1 MIMRDRCAAGSGRVP
16 RPAQAAALLWLLDH
30 PRGGLFLPMGFG
42 KTFTVLLALSM
53 VAWPRT
59 LIVAPKRVAEATWPS
74 ELDAVAPE
82 VTYRV
87 LTGAMSASRRVR
99 LLAEQAAVTIL
110 SSSLLPW
117 LTAPGTAREYR
128 RLTGAA
134 LPPFAA
140 VVVDELSWFKSV
152 SSRRTRALASIVN
165 NRKVQPRWVWGLTG
179 TPIADHEE
187 GLFSQARLLDGGE
200 ALGTSVTRFRAEFLK
215 PENPYA
221 PHSRMVIASAAKERE
236 LHERVAPLVLVQGRE
251 ELKKLLPPVLHD
263 TITVRPGARFMR
275 GYASFAEHM
284 TTGVLGFDPQYDAH
298 GHRVG
303 LAARLEPDAIGAVTA
318 AVLRNKLRQ
327 YTAGF
332 LFREDG
338 SVRWHDHSKLER
350 TVELV
355 ECLDGEPVLIF
366 YGFTPERD
374 ELLRRIPAAV
384 TLDRRFDL
392 DAWNRRRVPVLL
404 AHPASAGHGLNLQHG
419 ANHLLWQTVP
429 ESNELFQQANA
440 RLVRPGAEGT
450 VWVHRLTV
458 PGTVDDIV
466 YEDKGRK
473 SGAERRLLDH
483 LEQME
488 RVALDAPA
496 QGGTET

>member
-1 MIMRDRCAAGSGRVP
+1 MSDRHEADLGRVP

-42 KTFTVLLALSM
+42 KTFTVIMALSM
-53 VAWPRT
+53 VGWPRT

-74 ELDAVAPE
+74 ELDAVAPG
-82 VTYRV
+82 VAYQV
-87 LTGAMSASRRVR
+87 LTGAMSATRRVK
-99 LLAEQAAVTIL
+99 LLAEHAAVTIL

-117 LTAPGTAREYR
+117 LTAPSTAREYR

-134 LPPFAA
+134 LPPFEA
-140 VVVDELSWFKSV
+140 VTVDELSQYKTA
-152 SSRRTRALASIVN
+152 SSRRTRALASVVN
-165 NRKVQPRWVWGLTG
+165 NRRVRPRWVWGLTG

-187 GLFSQARLLDGGE
+187 GLFSQMKLLDGGE

-215 PENPYA
+215 PENPNARY
-221 PHSRMVIASAAKERE
+221 SRMVIASAAKERE
-236 LHERVAPLVLVQGRE
+236 LHERVAPRVLVQGRK
-251 ELKKLLPPVLHD
+251 ELKGLLPPVQHD
-263 TITVRPGARFMR
+263 AITVRPGAGFMR
-275 GYASFAEHM
+275 EYASFAEHM
-284 TTGVLGFDPQYDAH
+284 TTDVLGFDPQYDAH
-298 GHRVG
+298 GRRVG
-303 LAARLEPDAIGAVTA
+303 LAARLGPDAIGATTA

-338 SVRWHDHSKLER
+338 SVRWHDDSKLER
-350 TVELV
+350 AVELV

-366 YGFTPERD
+366 YGFVPERD
-374 ELLRRIPAAV
+374 ELLKRIPGAV
-384 TLDRRFDL
+384 ALDGRFDL

-419 ANHLLWQTVP
+419 ASHLLWQTVP

-450 VWVHRLTV
+450 VWVHRLVV

-473 SGAERRLLDH
+473 SGAEQRLLDH
-483 LEQME
+483 LELMG
-488 RVALDAPA
+488 RVALGAAAPEVA
-496 QGGTET
+496 ET